1 MLFGGLKDVSG
12 NIFELERTGLSMW
25 DPAVFH
31 QLAQLT
37 KASVDGGG
45 TRRVQK
51 QRAAGKLTARERL
64 DILFDPG
71 SFTEIGGLVET
82 RISDFGMDAK
92 KVPGDGVITGYGKVN
107 GRLVFASSEDFTV
120 IGGTLGESHALKIC
134 KLQDM
139 ALSMG
144 APIVMIN
151 DSGGA
156 RIEEGLCSLN
166 GYSGM
171 FLRNTK
177 ASGVIP
183 QIAVIMGPCAGGA
196 CYSPAICDFVFMVE
210 DTSYMFITGPQ
221 VVKAV
226 TNEDVTA
233 NELGGARVHATKSGV
248 THFTYSNDRLCLE
261 GVRTLLSYLPQ
272 NNESALPHI
281 EGESCDDCDSIQEIV
296 PQNSRKG
303 YDVRNVIKTM
313 VDKNSFLEVQREWAQ
328 NAVIGFARIDGD
340 TVGFVANQPAYMG
353 GSLDY
358 HASDKMARFIR
369 TCDCFNIPLIVLV
382 DVPAFLPG
390 EVQEH
395 NGIIRHGAKLLYAFS
410 EATVPKISLIM
421 RKAYGGAYI
430 AMNSKRMGADMVFA
444 WPIAE
449 LAVMGAE
456 GAVSIMYRKEIMSNP
471 QCKDRLIESYEEQF
485 LNPYI
490 AAARGFI
497 DEVIYPEHTR
507 RKIVAALNML
517 SQKQRATP
525 WKKHGNIPL

>member
-1 MLFGGLKDVSG
+1 
-12 NIFELERTGLSMW
+12 MW
-25 DPAVFH
+25 DKSVFDRLNEK
-31 QLAQLT
+31 QT
-37 KASVDGGG
+37 ASIAGGG
-45 TRRVQK
+45 TARVEK
-51 QRAAGKLTARERL
+51 QHASGKLTARERL
-64 DILFDPG
+64 DILFDSG
-71 SFTEIGGLVET
+71 TFTEVGGLVES
-82 RISDFGMDAK
+82 RIPDFGMDHK
-92 KVPGDGVITGYGKVN
+92 KVPGDGVITGYGKIN
-107 GRLVFASSEDFTV
+107 GQLVFASSEDFTV

-134 KLQDM
+134 QLQDM
-139 ALSMG
+139 ALNAR
-144 APIVMIN
+144 APIVLIN

-156 RIEEGLCSLN
+156 RIEEGLNSLN
-166 GYSGM
+166 GYSGI

-183 QIAVIMGPCAGGA
+183 QIAAVMGPCAGGA

-210 DTSYMFITGPQ
+210 RTSYMFVTGPQ
-221 VVKAV
+221 VLKTV
-226 TNEDVTA
+226 TNESITSE
-233 NELGGARVHATKSGV
+233 ELGGARVHAVKSGV
-248 THFTYSNDRLCLE
+248 AHFVYENDRLCLE
-261 GVRTLLSYLPQ
+261 GIRTLLSYLPRNNRAPVPTAAALSQDRSAFLQ
-272 NNESALPHI
+272 N
-281 EGESCDDCDSIQEIV
+281 IV

-303 YDVRNVIKTM
+303 YDVHAVVEIIA
-313 VDKNSFLEVQREWAQ
+313 DQGSFLEFQREWAQ
-328 NAVIGFARIDGD
+328 NAVIGLGRIDGK

-369 TCDCFNIPLIVLV
+369 MCDCFNIPLVVLI

-390 EVQEH
+390 VNQEH

-410 EATVPKISLIM
+410 EATVPKISLVM

-430 AMNSKRMGADMVFA
+430 AMNSKRMGADIVFA

-456 GAVSIMYRKEIMSNP
+456 GAVSIICRRAIEADPN
-471 QCKDRLIESYEEQF
+471 CRETLIREYEKQF

-497 DEVIYPEHTR
+497 DEVIAPEDTR
-507 RKIVAALNML
+507 RKIAGALEML
-517 SQKQRATP
+517 SGKERTTP